1 MKKQNRYIAQEPLK
15 LNKKSLQT
23 SYVAVLEKPSLNPVE
38 KLVAKKNTTT
48 TRQLSTGVSGA
59 PGVLEKFED
68 NSIKPSSSKK
78 TLEKSI
84 NSPPQVN
91 SKSPKN
97 RELLNTLFK
106 TLPSNEPPMS
116 SPNNKVIF
124 FG

>member
-68 NSIKPSSSKK
+68 NSIKASSSKVM
-78 TLEKSI
+78 E
-84 NSPPQVN
+84 
-91 SKSPKN
+91 
-97 RELLNTLFK
+97 
-106 TLPSNEPPMS
+106 
-116 SPNNKVIF
+116 
-124 FG
+124 